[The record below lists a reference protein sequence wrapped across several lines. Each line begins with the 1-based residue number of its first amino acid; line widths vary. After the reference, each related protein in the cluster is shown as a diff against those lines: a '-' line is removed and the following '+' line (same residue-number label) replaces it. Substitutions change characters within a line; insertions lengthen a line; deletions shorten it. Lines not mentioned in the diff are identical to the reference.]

1 MSKNKDQRYALTR
14 KLSVMSLNME
24 QDRTDSLNRMA
35 GMPLTSI
42 SIISVA
48 LLSVTPSPFNLFD
61 CHPGGRLVLTVFL
74 LITFLPIVISFTLAF
89 ISQMRFRYRAL
100 PSPLDIRETLM
111 VGGPYDDY
119 ASAKSVS
126 DVLSEIHDSIDVNNN
141 RARALLSTSMYFL
154 LAAIFFIIVDGI
166 VIVTLCGAWCLF

>member
-1 MSKNKDQRYALTR
+1 
-14 KLSVMSLNME
+14 
-24 QDRTDSLNRMA
+24 
-35 GMPLTSI
+35 
-42 SIISVA
+42 
-48 LLSVTPSPFNLFD
+48 
-61 CHPGGRLVLTVFL
+61 
-74 LITFLPIVISFTLAF
+74 
-89 ISQMRFRYRAL
+89 
-100 PSPLDIRETLM
+100 M